1 MCVRSLLSN
10 QLTETSYIAKN
21 IKKPLWKHIRS
32 QWVENKCAET
42 YTDMEW
48 IMC

>member
-21 IKKPLWKHIRS
+21 IKKHFENTLDLNEWKTNVLTPIL
-32 QWVENKCAET
+32 
-42 YTDMEW
+42 